1 VRNYQI
7 NKASQEGR
15 VNEVSHELGLL
26 GYGAA
31 GNTGSCY
38 GKSPLVK
45 KEAVVLGGPRVV
57 FKAKEVAAYETIG
70 GGTEGKGVGSS
81 KLPLIY
87 RIFNIGRV
95 WGLWAWVSV
104 RAVSDAA

>member
-7 NKASQEGR
+7 NEASQEGR

-26 GYGAA
+26 GYGVA
-31 GNTGSCY
+31 GNTSSCY

-45 KEAVVLGGPRVV
+45 KEAVVPEGPKVV
-57 FKAKEVAAYETIG
+57 FKAKEVAACETIRW
-70 GGTEGKGVGSS
+70 GTEGKGVGSS

-95 WGLWAWVSV
+95 WGLWAWAWV
-104 RAVSDAA
+104 R